1 MYTNI
6 DYLLQAMDVA
16 LCSENCKCNF
26 DQATKTAFES
36 NSTTKTYFQNWKSD
50 GTNDRF
56 QNCSET
62 IRKDV
67 ESTFQKYD
75 TENGGYLKS
84 FTISSFADFWEY
96 IENKFECSGWCVTE
110 YTYTPS
116 STGTTTKAAEQRAF
130 YKYLT
135 SGVNRGIVKNLG
147 CLDQVL
153 DWIPGKLLIYG
164 VLGLIC
170 SCSGILSIFFA
181 LVTVCSPNL

>member
-16 LCSENCKCNF
+16 LCSNDCQCKF
-26 DQATKTAFES
+26 DEATKNAFEQ
-36 NSTTKTYFQNWKSD
+36 NTTTKTYFQNWKN
-50 GTNDRF
+50 GGANDRF

-62 IRKDV
+62 IRKNV
-67 ESTFQKYD
+67 ETTFQQYD
-75 TENGGYLKS
+75 TANGGYLKS
-84 FTISSFADFWEY
+84 FTLSSFTDFWEY

-110 YTYTPS
+110 YTYTS
-116 STGTTTKAAEQRAF
+116 STGTKTTEQRAF

-170 SCSGILSIFFA
+170 SCSGILAIFFA